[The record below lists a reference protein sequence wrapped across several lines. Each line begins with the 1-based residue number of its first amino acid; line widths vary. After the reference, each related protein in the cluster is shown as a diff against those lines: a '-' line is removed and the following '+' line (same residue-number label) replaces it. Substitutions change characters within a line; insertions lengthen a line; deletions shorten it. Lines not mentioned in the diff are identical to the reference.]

1 MAISVTNGGPGKLT
15 LGAAGTLK
23 TLTAQVRSCTL
34 EPSVDTGDTITT
46 LSGESVGGARTES
59 FVLTGTILQDL
70 GATAGIT
77 EWLYSNAGTT
87 QPFAFAPSTAAGKQ
101 ITGSVVIEAVS
112 IGGEVGEVLESDF
125 EFKVVGNRPSIGAI
139 TA

>member
-1 MAISVTNGGPGKLT
+1 MAVSTVVGGPGKLT

-34 EPSVDTGDTITT
+34 EPSVDTGDSIVT

-59 FVLTGTILQDL
+59 FALTGTILQDL

-87 QPFAFAPSTAAGKQ
+87 QPFVFTPSTASGKQ
-101 ITGSVVIEAVS
+101 ITGSVVIEAIS
-112 IGGEVGEVLESDF
+112 IGGEVGSVLESDF
-125 EFKVVGNRPSIGAI
+125 EWQTVGNRPTIGAI
-139 TA
+139 A